1 MAVCADLIHSVV
13 MRGLDPRTHH
23 LCEEKMDPRVTAE
36 EGGDNK
42 TCLQRYLM
50 REDYNVEVENRG
62 GSRLSLRGGRSHL
75 GLCAAGPGARVLRV
89 ARLHGA
95 AREARCAGGA
105 FAEPGGADLPAA
117 WSV

>member
-62 GSRLSLRGGRSHL
+62 GSRLMLWGGRRNL
-75 GLCAAGPGARVLRV
+75 GVIAAEPGARGLRG
-89 ARLHGA
+89 ARLHGG
-95 AREARCAGGA
+95 ARERRFAGGA
-105 FAEPGGADLPAA
+105 VLDPARGEP
-117 WSV
+117 

>member
-62 GSRLSLRGGRSHL
+62 GSRLSLRGGRRHF
-75 GLCAAGPGARVLRV
+75 GPCAAEPGAPGLPGAR
-89 ARLHGA
+89 LHRA
-95 AREARCAGGA
+95 APKNRIACRTVSAPRRG
-105 FAEPGGADLPAA
+105 
-117 WSV
+117 

>member
-1 MAVCADLIHSVV
+1 MAVCADLTHSVV
-13 MRGLDPRTHH
+13 MRGLDPRPHH

-62 GSRLSLRGGRSHL
+62 GSRLSLRGGRRHL
-75 GLCAAGPGARVLRV
+75 GVCAAAPRAPGLR
-89 ARLHGA
+89 GA
-95 AREARCAGGA
+95 PLQRAAQEARCGCGG
-105 FAEPGGADLPAA
+105 FRRPD
-117 WSV
+117 S

>member
-62 GSRLSLRGGRSHL
+62 GSRRCPWGGRGHIGGRRAEAGAPGLRGVAL
-75 GLCAAGPGARVLRV
+75 PGAS
-89 ARLHGA
+89 
-95 AREARCAGGA
+95 RERASAGGA
-105 FAEPGGADLPAA
+105 VCRA
-117 WSV
+117 